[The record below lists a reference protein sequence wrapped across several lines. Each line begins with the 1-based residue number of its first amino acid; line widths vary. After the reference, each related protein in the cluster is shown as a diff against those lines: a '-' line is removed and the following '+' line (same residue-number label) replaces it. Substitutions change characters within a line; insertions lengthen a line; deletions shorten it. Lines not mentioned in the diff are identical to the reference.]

1 MSGITIGQLAER
13 AEVKIST
20 VRYYERR
27 RLLAEPRRGDSGYR
41 QYAPGAVTRIR
52 FIRHAQGL
60 GFSLRDIRELLT
72 LRISPEATC
81 GDVKH
86 AAEVKLIGIEAKIR
100 SLQRMKHALGKLVS
114 ACDGQSATAQCP
126 IIEALETEKTNDGRV
141 NLR

>member
-1 MSGITIGQLAER
+1 VNEISIGQLAER
-13 AEVKIST
+13 AKVKVST

-27 RLLAEPRRGDSGYR
+27 RLLAEPPRGDSGYR
-41 QYAPGAVTRIR
+41 QYAPDAVARIR

-60 GFSLRDIRELLT
+60 GFSLQDIRELLA

-86 AAEVKLIGIEAKIR
+86 PAEAKLIGIEAKIR
-100 SLQRMKHALGKLVS
+100 SLQRIKRALRKLVS

-126 IIEALETEKTNDGRV
+126 IMEALETEKTNDHRV

>member
-1 MSGITIGQLAER
+1 MTIGQLAR
-13 AEVKIST
+13 GAGVKVST

-41 QYAPGAVTRIR
+41 QYAPEAVARIR

-60 GFSLRDIRELLT
+60 GFLLRDIRELLA

-81 GDVKH
+81 GDVKQ
-86 AAEVKLIGIEAKIR
+86 AAEVKLTDIEAKIR
-100 SLQRMKHALGKLVS
+100 SLQRMKEALRELVS

-126 IIEALETEKTNDGRV
+126 IIEALETEKTNDDRV
-141 NLR
+141 DLR